1 MTLRERTKGMFA
13 ALLGA
18 AGAFALAVPGAV
30 AVASTVT
37 TPGNSTP
44 TDGTKLV
51 SIEQVPFRTIVIEDD
66 SLPVDVEVEDQAG
79 IPGEKHVFATA
90 IYVDG
95 EIPKVR
101 EQVVTKPQDRIILRG
116 TKLEMPKAEPAPEPE
131 PEPEPEQAVATRGAQ
146 SVEQAGEAVAVAPP
160 TQAATAGL
168 YSLSDLQFMGVVNW
182 NGYKFTYYSQ
192 SALPGGGLAIPGR
205 HVSAAGYVSDGSGYI
220 VLAAAPGIPHGSV
233 FSTPFGASG
242 KVYDTCASCT
252 PNWLDV
258 YTR

>member
-51 SIEQVPFRTIVIEDD
+51 RIEQVPFRTIVIEDD

-131 PEPEPEQAVATRGAQ
+131 P
-146 SVEQAGEAVAVAPP
+146 
-160 TQAATAGL
+160 
-168 YSLSDLQFMGVVNW
+168 
-182 NGYKFTYYSQ
+182 
-192 SALPGGGLAIPGR
+192 
-205 HVSAAGYVSDGSGYI
+205 
-220 VLAAAPGIPHGSV
+220 
-233 FSTPFGASG
+233 
-242 KVYDTCASCT
+242 
-252 PNWLDV
+252 
-258 YTR
+258 